1 MSELPSDFS
10 PTPDPPRRRLKT
22 SSPSPLRF
30 FLGLLAFAASL
41 LVPYFLYSIYGVAI
55 LTLHTI
61 GNPHISHHHNI
72 TSDADLGEL
81 GVVKSYFDGGDEGVE
96 SWDLVASLYWRQER
110 WIKLPGV
117 EQPLEDILE
126 QRDHVWAPWER
137 LYSDVV
143 IRGMDG
149 REMVSSRAQPVHGTA
164 RVVIPSRV
172 L

>member
-1 MSELPSDFS
+1 MSEFQLDFS
-10 PTPDPPRRRLKT
+10 PSPDSPRRRSKT

-30 FLGLLAFAASL
+30 FLGLLAVAGSL
-41 LVPYFLYSIYGVAI
+41 FVPYVLYSVYGVAK

-61 GNPHISHHHNI
+61 GNPHISHHHNV

-81 GVVKSYFDGGDEGVE
+81 GVVKSYFDGGEGGVQ
-96 SWDLVASLYWRQER
+96 SWDLVASLYWRQQR

-117 EQPLEDILE
+117 EQPPEDILE
-126 QRDHVWAPWER
+126 QRDYVWAPWER

-143 IRGMDG
+143 IRGIDG